1 MLFFI
6 MIFFFANLQQF
17 GIDSVS
23 VNSDGSVGS
32 TIVSILLICFCG
44 CCIFFAI
51 IIAVL
56 IFLIMLI
63 ADIIVFG
70 IMCAQFNNDETDKFL
85 NFLQCDG
92 IDKDIIAKFSDLSY
106 LSVNFNV
113 MKVLHSI
120 FIVIYAILITEIII
134 IIRKG

>member
-1 MLFFI
+1 
-6 MIFFFANLQQF
+6 
-17 GIDSVS
+17 
-23 VNSDGSVGS
+23 
-32 TIVSILLICFCG
+32 
-44 CCIFFAI
+44 
-51 IIAVL
+51 
-56 IFLIMLI
+56 MLI
-63 ADIIVFG
+63 SDIIVFG
-70 IMCAQFNNDETDKFL
+70 IICAQFNNDETDKFL